1 MPLRLLQKEQ
11 FKKSAEAS
19 SDLIG
24 NKTGD
29 KITKAAKGSSQSSS
43 ETVEGETE
51 NTKFERNT
59 KRKIHISRKKQ
70 QVIDDLR

>member
-1 MPLRLLQKEQ
+1 M
-11 FKKSAEAS
+11 
-19 SDLIG
+19 IG

-29 KITKAAKGSSQSSS
+29 KITKVAKGSSQSSS

-70 QVIDDLR
+70 QVINDLR